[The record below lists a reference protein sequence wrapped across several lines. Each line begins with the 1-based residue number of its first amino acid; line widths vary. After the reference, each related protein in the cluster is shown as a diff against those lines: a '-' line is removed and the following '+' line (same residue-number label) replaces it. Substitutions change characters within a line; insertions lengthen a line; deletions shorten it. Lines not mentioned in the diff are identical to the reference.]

1 MPIAITA
8 AEAREL
14 LRIHGHDTDDL
25 VQLSGGVWSTTFA
38 FREDHHDYVVRFH
51 ERRDDLEKD
60 RLAQRWA
67 TGRLRT
73 PRIVEIADHERGTYA
88 ISERVFGTALDAL
101 DETALRARLPS
112 LFDAIDAMRAA
123 DLTGTRG
130 YGLWHA
136 DGNAGHA
143 TWRDN
148 LVREDPPGERA
159 KQRERLGETRI
170 GHVEFDA
177 GLARMHELLRFC
189 PEDRHLVHNDLLNFN
204 VFADDEGVVL
214 LDWGASI
221 YGDFLYDLALLTFWW
236 PWYEGRWGGID
247 IRAEIGLHYRDSG
260 RTIPSFAER
269 LRCYELDIG
278 ISHIAYQASRQ
289 EWDNCAWTARR
300 TLQLAAATL

>member
-1 MPIAITA
+1 VPIAISA
-8 AEAREL
+8 AQAREL
-14 LRIHGHDTDDL
+14 LRARGHSADDF
-25 VQLSGGVWSTTFA
+25 VPVTGGVWSTTYA
-38 FREDHHDYVVRFH
+38 FREGGHDYVVRFH

-60 RLAQRWA
+60 RFAQRWA
-67 TGRLRT
+67 GGALRI

-88 ISERVFGTALDAL
+88 ISERVWGAALDDL
-101 DETALRARLPS
+101 DEATFRDRLPS
-112 LFDAIDAMRAA
+112 LLDAMDAMRAA

-130 YGLWHA
+130 FGLWHG
-136 DGNAGHA
+136 DGNADHT

-159 KQRERLGETRI
+159 KQRERLGRTRV

-177 GLARMHELLRFC
+177 GLARMRELLGFC

-204 VFADDEGVVL
+204 VFVDDAGVIL

-221 YGDFLYDLALLTFWW
+221 YGDSLYDVALLTFWW

-247 IRAEIGLHYRDSG
+247 IRAEVERHYR
-260 RTIPSFAER
+260 RTGHAVASFAER
-269 LRCYELDIG
+269 LRCCELDIG
-278 ISHIAYQASRQ
+278 VSAIAYQASRE

-300 TLQLAAATL
+300 TLQLATAPL